1 MKTFKELKENLLI
14 EKSMKVDG
22 AKVDIKKVGKEFK
35 VDIDGEHLDNYSSEK
50 EAMTMAKEFIKQY
63 KG

>member
-14 EKSMKVDG
+14 EKSMKIGD

-35 VDIDGEHLDNYSSEK
+35 VEIDGEHLDNYGSEK
-50 EAMTMAKEFIKQY
+50 EAITMAKEFIKQY

>member
-1 MKTFKELKENLLI
+1 MKTFKELNADLLI
-14 EKSMKVDG
+14 EKSMKIDG

-35 VDIDGEHLDNYSSEK
+35 VEIDGEVLDTYGSEK
-50 EAMTMAKEFIKQY
+50 EGLAMAKEFIKQY

>member
-1 MKTFKELKENLLI
+1 MKI
-14 EKSMKVDG
+14 GD

-35 VDIDGEHLDNYSSEK
+35 VEIDGEHLDNYGSEK
-50 EAMTMAKEFIKQY
+50 EAITMAKEFIKQY

>member
-35 VDIDGEHLDNYSSEK
+35 VDIDVSIWTIIVQK
-50 EAMTMAKEFIKQY
+50 KKR
-63 KG
+63 